1 MSKYKTIFFDWGG
14 VIANDPGDDFL
25 RELLRKVG
33 ANNAQ
38 IEEFFHDYMPQFMR
52 GEITEDQY
60 WYILRSKYNLNIKD
74 SISEEF
80 KQWKGLV
87 ANQDI
92 LKLVSDAKAK
102 GIQTAILSNA
112 IEPTYNA
119 LQQAGYYDL
128 FDELIFSC
136 KVGFAKPQKE
146 IYALALKQLN
156 TTATES
162 VFIDD
167 KQRNLDPAAE
177 MGFKVILAE
186 NPHQIIKDLGTVLAE

>member
-128 FDELIFSC
+128 FDELIVSC

-167 KQRNLDPAAE
+167 KQRNLDPAKE

-186 NPHQIIKDLGTVLAE
+186 NPDQIIKDLGTVLAE

>member
-128 FDELIFSC
+128 FDELIISC

-167 KQRNLDPAAE
+167 KQRNLDPAKE

-186 NPHQIIKDLGTVLAE
+186 NPDQIIKDLGTLLAE

>member
-25 RELLRKVG
+25 RDLLRKVG

-128 FDELIFSC
+128 FDELIVSC

-146 IYALALKQLN
+146 IYALALKQLD
-156 TTATES
+156 TTAKES

-167 KQRNLDPAAE
+167 KQRNLDPAKE

>member
-33 ANNAQ
+33 ANDAQ
-38 IEEFFHDYMPQFMR
+38 IEEFFHDCMPQFMR

-60 WYILRSKYNLNIKD
+60 WYILRSKYNLNIED

-102 GIQTAILSNA
+102 GIRTAILSNA

-128 FDELIFSC
+128 FDELIVSC

-146 IYALALKQLN
+146 IYELALKQLN
-156 TTATES
+156 ATATES

-167 KQRNLDPAAE
+167 KQRNLDPAEE

-186 NPHQIIKDLGTVLAE
+186 NPDQIITDLTKVLAE

>member
-33 ANNAQ
+33 ANDAQ

-60 WYILRSKYNLNIKD
+60 WYILRSKYNLNIED

-112 IEPTYNA
+112 IKPTYNA

-128 FDELIFSC
+128 FDELIVSC

-146 IYALALKQLN
+146 IYELALKQLN
-156 TTATES
+156 ATATES

-167 KQRNLDPAAE
+167 KQRNLDPAEE

-186 NPHQIIKDLGTVLAE
+186 NPDQIIADLVTVLAE

>member
-128 FDELIFSC
+128 FDELIVSC

-167 KQRNLDPAAE
+167 KQRNLDPAKE

-186 NPHQIIKDLGTVLAE
+186 NPHQIIKDLGTALAE

>member
-1 MSKYKTIFFDWGG
+1 
-14 VIANDPGDDFL
+14 
-25 RELLRKVG
+25 
-33 ANNAQ
+33 
-38 IEEFFHDYMPQFMR
+38 MPQFMR

-60 WYILRSKYNLNIKD
+60 WYTLRSKYNLNIKD

-128 FDELIFSC
+128 FDELIISC

-167 KQRNLDPAAE
+167 KQRNLDPAKE

-186 NPHQIIKDLGTVLAE
+186 NPDQIIKDLGTLLAE